1 MSEAWNSLKLRE
13 VRCWSASL
21 PLCWTSSISM
31 SKSISSCIYFGP
43 LTDLLLPSYNFA
55 MPAAAEEASLRSL
68 ELVEARRGE
77 MLICLTIGMLDEF
90 NVLCWTPTHITIF
103 YYLPL
108 TYYTISSHQTKFNC
122 LFQVSCHYL
131 SSLLPQP
138 LPCAPTSIPNDLL
151 LAIITVAT
159 FKLDM
164 YYLFLRHS

>member
-1 MSEAWNSLKLRE
+1 MEQDLTDRVKLQAATLRDDI
-13 VRCWSASL
+13 ASL
-21 PLCWTSSISM
+21 RDEL
-31 SKSISSCIYFGP
+31 
-43 LTDLLLPSYNFA
+43 
-55 MPAAAEEASLRSL
+55 ASVRSL

-77 MLICLTIGMLDEF
+77 MLICLTIVMLDEF

-164 YYLFLRHS
+164 YYLFLRHSWLYHIDVNSK